1 MANVR
6 DERIRLKPPPFR
18 YFAAKTV
25 DEAVSQLAQG
35 AGEAKI
41 LAGGQSLVPL
51 LNFRLS
57 HPELLVDVN
66 RLTELDY
73 VARTPDG
80 LRIGALTRHRT
91 IETSPLVRNHVPI
104 LSHAAA
110 QIGHLAIRNRG
121 TLGGSLAHADPAAE
135 LPLIAVL
142 LDATVETTGSGGS
155 RRIPAAAFF
164 DGPLTTT
171 LRNDEMITTMEIPA
185 IAKGSGYGLQEFTRR
200 SGDFAIVAVGAVV
213 SLQRGRCVEARI
225 ALGGAAGT
233 PIRASSAETIL
244 RDQTPSVD
252 GIAAATRA
260 ARESAAPWGDLHA
273 SADFRSHLVEV
284 LCRRALE
291 SAFERAG
298 LGRS

>member
-1 MANVR
+1 
-6 DERIRLKPPPFR
+6 LKPPPFR
-18 YFAAKTV
+18 YVAAKTV
-25 DEAVSQLAQG
+25 GEAVSRLAQD
-35 AGEAKI
+35 AAEAKI

-57 HPELLVDVN
+57 HPQVLVDIN
-66 RLTELDY
+66 RLSELDY
-73 VARTPDG
+73 VDRTRDV

-91 IETSPLVRNHVPI
+91 IETSPLVREHAPI
-104 LSHAAA
+104 LSDAAA

-142 LDATVETTGSGGS
+142 LDATVETTGSGGA
-155 RRIPAAAFF
+155 RRIPAATFF
-164 DGPLTTT
+164 NGPLTTT
-171 LRNDEMITTMEIPA
+171 LRGDEIITAMEISVLA
-185 IAKGSGYGLQEFTRR
+185 NGSGYAFREFTRR

-213 SLQRGRCVEARI
+213 SLQRGRCVGARI

-233 PIRASSAETIL
+233 PIRASAAETVL
-244 RDQTPSVD
+244 RDQAPSPDV
-252 GIAAATRA
+252 IAAATRA
-260 ARESAAPWGDLHA
+260 ARERAAPWGDLHA

-284 LCRRALE
+284 LCRRTLE

-298 LGRS
+298 HGP